1 MGDVDSD
8 SVAPPIM
15 LTVGQVIQERYQ
27 LRQQLRAQPTRQTW
41 LATDH
46 QPTSQPK
53 PVIIKFLAFGRGM
66 AWDEMKLF
74 EREVQVLQQ
83 LNHPQ
88 IPRYLDSFH
97 IQAPEPWLGLIEEYI
112 PGNNLQTLIAQG
124 QRLSESEIYD
134 VAAQILKILIYL
146 HEQNPPILHR
156 DIKPSNLIL
165 TPNQTV
171 FLVDFGAVQ
180 NRLTP
185 ADGSFTVVGTYGYTP
200 LEQFG
205 GQAVPASDLYS
216 LGATLLHLL
225 TGLAPAQ
232 LTQTDMRLPFG
243 DGQGL
248 AYIFRTAR
256 NGHRITLTN
265 HLTSWLEKMTAPA
278 LADRFKSARTALSAL
293 TSPSASRVAPVSA
306 KELSTHRLQIDP
318 NPEHL
323 QAQIHPIWSAPL
335 PRLKDLVGMTLLT
348 LLGPLAVILLALL
361 PIGLTYTRQAL
372 ASGDVGSLSIGVLL
386 LCLGSIPWLTGF
398 NWLKQN
404 LTSTVIESVDH
415 QLIIKYQ
422 LSGLTYWQ
430 QSQPHRD
437 ITDIYAVS
445 LTREE
450 ETVMVN
456 FKSRSAL
463 ALAHSLNNQDSQRL
477 TQTLRQWIAP
487 YG

>member
-1 MGDVDSD
+1 
-8 SVAPPIM
+8 M

-27 LRQQLRAQPTRQTW
+27 LRQQLRAQLTRQTW

-46 QPTSQPK
+46 QPASQSK
-53 PVIIKFLAFGRGM
+53 SVIIKFLAFGRGM

-124 QRLSESEIYD
+124 QRFSESEIYD
-134 VAAQILKILIYL
+134 VAVQILEILIYL
-146 HEQNPPILHR
+146 HEQHPPILHR

-165 TPNQTV
+165 TPCQTV

-232 LTQTDMRLPFG
+232 LIQPDMGLPFG
-243 DGQGL
+243 EGQGL
-248 AYIFRTAR
+248 AYILRTAR
-256 NGHRITLTN
+256 NGHRITLTT
-265 HLTSWLEKMTAPA
+265 HLASWLEKMTAPA
-278 LADRFKSARTALSAL
+278 LANRFKSARAALSAL
-293 TSPSASRVAPVSA
+293 TSPSARSVVPATDEGSVY
-306 KELSTHRLQIDP
+306 RLRIDP

-323 QAQIHPIWSAPL
+323 QVQIHPIWSAPL
-335 PRLKDLVGMTLLT
+335 PRLKDLIGMTLLT

-361 PIGLTYTRQAL
+361 PIGWTYTRQAL
-372 ASGDVGSLSIGVLL
+372 ASGDVGGISIGVLL
-386 LCLGSIPWLTGF
+386 LCLGSIPWLTGG

-404 LTSTVIESVDH
+404 LTSTVIKSVGH
-415 QLIIKYQ
+415 RLIIKYQ

-437 ITDIYAVS
+437 ITDIYTVP
-445 LTREE
+445 LTQEG

-463 ALAHSLNNQDSQRL
+463 ALAHNLNNQDSQL
-477 TQTLRQWIAP
+477 LIQTLQQWIDG